1 MNMARQGVAQRDPGD
16 LLKDLSLAWGGKND
30 SIFLVFAIIRAV
42 NSKHHQTLEDIFS
55 EPVDGNIEWSR
66 IEALLVAIGCRV
78 IEGSGSSVTFEKDGR
93 KASFHRPHPR
103 KEALRYRIKQVR
115 EYLQQLEIAP

>member
-1 MNMARQGVAQRDPGD
+1 
-16 LLKDLSLAWGGKND
+16 
-30 SIFLVFAIIRAV
+30 V
-42 NSKHHQTLEDIFS
+42 NSKHHQTLEAIFS

-93 KASFHRPHPR
+93 KANFHRPHPR